1 MPHDCK
7 KEGELGRIFEFMD
20 SMKGLKA
27 TIFTIS
33 CAILLQIGGFIWM
46 WSSLTT
52 TVNQNT
58 EHLWKNITPQMTT
71 NTRNIDKILSKLEF
85 ISIVQASDKEKDG
98 MGK

>member
-1 MPHDCK
+1 MTHDCK
-7 KEGELGRIFEFMD
+7 QEEAIGKIKEFVD
-20 SMKGLKA
+20 STKGLKA
-27 TIFTIS
+27 TILTIS
-33 CAILLQIGGFIWM
+33 CAILLQVGGFIWM

-58 EHLWKNITPQMTT
+58 EHLWKDITPQTMT

-98 MGK
+98 MDK